1 MGRSFAIEPSRR
13 LSSDRARMSA
23 PTLRRELG
31 LFGAIVTGL
40 GSILGTGAFV
50 SIGLASGMWG
60 DAVVWAIPLAALV
73 AVFNGLS
80 SAFLAGR
87 FPVAGGTYEYGYRT
101 INRWFGFTAGW
112 LFLLAKTA
120 SAASAALGVA
130 LYLGTD
136 SPLVPVAAALAVTLL
151 VAAGIRRTTAANAL
165 LIALTIAAIAWFAI
179 AGITGA
185 GPDNS
190 SAVQTTESSVLAAVA
205 FLFVA
210 YTGYGRIATLGEE
223 VKDPAQTIPRAVIV
237 TLAIAATLYMAIE
250 IGGRAM
256 AGPGWGTA
264 LEIGFL
270 DMPLV
275 TIGAI
280 TAMLGVLLN
289 LVLGLS
295 RVWLAMG
302 RRGDMP
308 ARLSGLSR
316 AGQPTA
322 AIIVSGSLVAAVSLI
337 GDISLA
343 WSFSA
348 MTVLLYYGITNL
360 AALSMNR
367 RRITSWAGLASC
379 VFLSFFVPLTV
390 WLLAIVLIGV
400 GLIWKAAYSAVR

>member
-1 MGRSFAIEPSRR
+1 MTTR
-13 LSSDRARMSA
+13 L
-23 PTLRRELG
+23 TRELG

-60 DAVVWAIPLAALV
+60 DSVIWAIPLAALV

-87 FPVAGGTYEYGYRT
+87 FPVAGGTYEYAYRT
-101 INRWFGFTAGW
+101 INPWFGFTSGW

-130 LYLGTD
+130 LYMGVD
-136 SPLVPVAAALAVTLL
+136 SPVVPVAAASLVTLL
-151 VAAGIRRTTAANAL
+151 VVAGIRRTAAANTV
-165 LIALTIAAIAWFAI
+165 LISMTVAAITWFALS
-179 AGITGA
+179 GLTGNGPKVSLITEAPSDDLLG
-185 GPDNS
+185 
-190 SAVQTTESSVLAAVA
+190 AVA

-223 VKDPAQTIPRAVIV
+223 VREPAKTIPRAVIV
-237 TLAIAATLYMAIE
+237 TLAVAASLYMAIE
-250 IGGRAM
+250 LGGRAM
-256 AGPGWGTA
+256 AGPGWGLA
-264 LEIGFL
+264 LQMGFL

-275 TIGAI
+275 TVGAI

-308 ARLSGLSR
+308 PTLAVLSKRGQPRKAILLSGL
-316 AGQPTA
+316 
-322 AIIVSGSLVAAVSLI
+322 LVAAVSLI
-337 GDISLA
+337 GDISAA

-348 MTVLLYYGITNL
+348 MTVLLYYGATNL
-360 AALSMNR
+360 AALRVDR
-367 RRITSWAGLASC
+367 RRPTAWLGLASC
-379 VFLSFFVPLTV
+379 LFLSLFVPV
-390 WLLAIVLIGV
+390 EIWLV
-400 GLIWKAAYSAVR
+400 GLALIAAGLVWKTAFAGSRQVPSATL

>member
-1 MGRSFAIEPSRR
+1 
-13 LSSDRARMSA
+13 MSA
-23 PTLRRELG
+23 LTLRRELG

-60 DAVVWAIPLAALV
+60 DAVIWAIPLAALV

-87 FPVAGGTYEYGYRT
+87 FPVAGGTYEYGYRA
-101 INRWFGFTAGW
+101 INQWFGFTAGW

-120 SAASAALGVA
+120 SAASAALGIS
-130 LYLGTD
+130 LYLGID
-136 SPLVPVAAALAVTLL
+136 SPIVPIAAAAGVTLL
-151 VAAGIRRTTAANAL
+151 VVAGIRRTAAANAV
-165 LIALTIAAIAWFAI
+165 LISLTIAAIAWFTI
-179 AGITGA
+179 AGVTGA
-185 GPDNS
+185 GPEI
-190 SAVQTTESSVLAAVA
+190 AFTGTATEGSVLAAVA

-223 VKDPAQTIPRAVIV
+223 VKEPAETIPRAVIV
-237 TLAIAATLYMAIE
+237 TLAISAALYMAIE

-256 AGPGWGTA
+256 AGASWGTV
-264 LEIGFL
+264 LEMGFL

-275 TIGAI
+275 TVGAI

-302 RRGDMP
+302 RRHDMP
-308 ARLSGLSR
+308 ARLSELSP

-322 AIIVSGSLVAAVSLI
+322 AIILSGSLVALVTLV

-360 AALSMNR
+360 AALTVDHH
-367 RRITSWAGLASC
+367 RITSWAGLGSC
-379 VFLSFFVPLTV
+379 LFLSFFVPLPV
-390 WLLAIVLIGV
+390 WLLGF
-400 GLIWKAAYSAVR
+400 GLIAAGLTWKIVYTRVC

>member
-1 MGRSFAIEPSRR
+1 MNP
-13 LSSDRARMSA
+13 

-60 DAVVWAIPLAALV
+60 DSVIWAIPLAALV

-87 FPVAGGTYEYGYRT
+87 FPVAGGTYEYGYRS
-101 INRWFGFTAGW
+101 INQWFGFTAGW

-130 LYLGTD
+130 LYLGAD
-136 SPLVPVAAALAVTLL
+136 SRFVPVAAALGVTAL
-151 VAAGIRRTTAANAL
+151 VAAGLRRTTVVNTAL
-165 LIALTIAAIAWFAI
+165 VSLTMAAILWFAI
-179 AGITGA
+179 QGVTGSEFTGGPADTNAEGGGI
-185 GPDNS
+185 
-190 SAVQTTESSVLAAVA
+190 LAAVA

-223 VKDPAQTIPRAVIV
+223 VKEPSRIIPRAVVI
-237 TLAIAATLYMAIE
+237 TLAISASLYMAIE

-256 AGPGWGTA
+256 GGTSWGNVIE
-264 LEIGFL
+264 LGFL

-275 TIGAI
+275 TFGAI

-302 RRGDMP
+302 RRHDMP
-308 ARLSGLSR
+308 SGLGRLGRSTQPTIAITLSGL
-316 AGQPTA
+316 
-322 AIIVSGSLVAAVSLI
+322 LVAAVTLV

-360 AALSMNR
+360 SALR
-367 RRITSWAGLASC
+367 LDPGRPTAWLGLASC
-379 VFLSFFVPLTV
+379 GFLSFFVPFPIWLTG
-390 WLLAIVLIGV
+390 LALIAV
-400 GLIWKAAYSAVR
+400 GLLWKTAFTSLR